1 MKADHINT
9 IDLTTEFGVETL
21 MAELYDNRFFTAKDL
36 NISSRTISYWKETQ
50 VLTWFPPFKTGRY
63 SFMEAAWLCV
73 LKFLQKAGLSIE
85 LMKKLTVKYIDEP
98 FRQNLAE
105 KLIKN
110 ELRQLKI
117 KGEEKSLR
125 AVRLKECLNSRT
137 DMEKLRREMNDFTGL
152 IQKAIRTRQPCGII
166 INQSGEPAT
175 YDGSTFNEKENLVH
189 LLSQFHIVIPLM
201 PILTEL
207 ISIEFDKN
215 NFDFPLLTPDEKLVL
230 REIRREDV
238 NSLIIDKNKMKL
250 TIKVTKEGEINSRQ
264 LAEKIMNGSLN
275 GWDGISVSNRNKDTW
290 YIKRTKKI
298 VK

>member
-1 MKADHINT
+1 MKADYINT
-9 IDLTTEFGVETL
+9 IDLSTEFGVETL

-98 FRQNLAE
+98 FKQNLAE

-125 AVRLKECLNSRT
+125 AVRLNECLNSKT
-137 DMEKLRREMNDFTGL
+137 DMVKLRREMNAFTGL

-166 INQSGEPAT
+166 INYSGDATT
-175 YDGSTFNEKENLVH
+175 YDGKIFNEKETLVH

-215 NFDFPLLTPDEKLVL
+215 YYEFPMLTPDEKLVL
-230 REIRREDV
+230 REMRREDV
-238 NSLIIDKNKMKL
+238 NSVTVDKNNKKIN
-250 TIKVTKEGEINSRQ
+250 IKVTKEGEINSRG

-275 GWDGISVSNRNKDTW
+275 GWDGISISNRNNDTW
-290 YIKRTKKI
+290 YIKRQKKI
-298 VK
+298 K